1 MKDLGKK
8 ILSHPANWSLL
19 KWRVSPSIG
28 IYKESIKHFY
38 MDKLHPLNSPV
49 VVYSLDVNNDLF
61 YPKQENE
68 NLLGPKVSYLNAI
81 GALMYLANCVRSNI
95 TFAISLLTRY
105 SFTPTR
111 RYWNEIKYI
120 LQYLHGTS
128 DMGLYD

>member
-1 MKDLGKK
+1 
-8 ILSHPANWSLL
+8 
-19 KWRVSPSIG
+19 
-28 IYKESIKHFY
+28 

-49 VVYSLDVNNDLF
+49 VVHSLDVNNDLF
-61 YPKQENE
+61 YPKKENE

-81 GALMYLANCVRSNI
+81 GALMDLENCVRSNI

-120 LQYLHGTS
+120 LQYSHGTS
-128 DMGLYD
+128 DTGLYD